1 MAFCEKRE
9 KYAQATIDLSDG
21 TLTEFYPDGTKTF
34 NIDDILKRWDG
45 VPNMEPRGDFETV
58 QATDG
63 SKWYKQYAQ
72 DTVDRKPYQNAEGKV
87 AYQEKL
93 VKRVPDPPKRK
104 DRL

>member
-45 VPNMEPRGDFETV
+45 VPNITLTIERRTELSPIEER
-58 QATDG
+58 
-63 SKWYKQYAQ
+63 
-72 DTVDRKPYQNAEGKV
+72 
-87 AYQEKL
+87 
-93 VKRVPDPPKRK
+93 
-104 DRL
+104 

>member
-45 VPNMEPRGDFETV
+45 VPNITLTIERRTELSP
-58 QATDG
+58 
-63 SKWYKQYAQ
+63 
-72 DTVDRKPYQNAEGKV
+72 AE
-87 AYQEKL
+87 E
-93 VKRVPDPPKRK
+93 R
-104 DRL
+104 

>member
-45 VPNMEPRGDFETV
+45 VPNITLTIERRTELSPVEERCNY
-58 QATDG
+58 
-63 SKWYKQYAQ
+63 S
-72 DTVDRKPYQNAEGKV
+72 
-87 AYQEKL
+87 
-93 VKRVPDPPKRK
+93 
-104 DRL
+104 

>member
-45 VPNMEPRGDFETV
+45 VPNITLTIERRTELSPVEER
-58 QATDG
+58 
-63 SKWYKQYAQ
+63 
-72 DTVDRKPYQNAEGKV
+72 
-87 AYQEKL
+87 
-93 VKRVPDPPKRK
+93 
-104 DRL
+104 